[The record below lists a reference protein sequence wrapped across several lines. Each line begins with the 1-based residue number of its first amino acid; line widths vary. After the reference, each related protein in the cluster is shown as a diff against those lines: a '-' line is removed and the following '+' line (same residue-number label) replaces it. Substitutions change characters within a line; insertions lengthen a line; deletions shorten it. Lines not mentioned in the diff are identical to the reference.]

1 MVNLLTP
8 GQPRLPPQRQ
18 AFQQHPQ
25 PPLQQRPPQPPLS
38 GFVAPHWGWMLPNYH
53 RPVRIFHLLDTD
65 QIVV

>member
-25 PPLQQRPPQPPLS
+25 PPLQRRPPQPPLTM
-38 GFVAPHWGWMLPNYH
+38 A
-53 RPVRIFHLLDTD
+53 PVRICGTTLGMDATKLSQTSKNISSFRH
-65 QIVV
+65 